1 MRFQRSV
8 RILREADVR
17 ASLDMA
23 SCIEACDRAF
33 ASYSRGGAALPS
45 VIQLN
50 VPERQGEIHV
60 KAGHLHGAPFYA
72 VKVAS
77 LFPRNIEHG
86 LPASDGMVVVF
97 DSETGE
103 PAAFLLDGGY
113 LTSVRTGA
121 AGGVAAKYLA
131 PEQVWRVAVIG
142 TGDQARYQLDALA
155 LVRPGFTHVSVWGRH
170 SDRAATLVAELPNRP
185 GLPDGCVYEVAPSV
199 DEAVHEADVVITC
212 TGSQTALVR
221 GEWLKLGAHVT
232 AVGSDAPDKQELDPS
247 LPARADLLVV
257 DSRRQ
262 ASEIGEL
269 HHALAAG
276 LIDERKAFE
285 LGEICAGTRPGRTSV
300 SQLTVCDLT
309 GVGVQDVA
317 AANVV
322 MEHAGDLGEVIE
334 I

>member
-1 MRFQRSV
+1 M
-8 RILREADVR
+8 
-17 ASLDMA
+17 
-23 SCIEACDRAF
+23 
-33 ASYSRGGAALPS
+33 
-45 VIQLN
+45 VI
-50 VPERQGEIHV
+50 
-60 KAGHLHGAPFYA
+60 
-72 VKVAS
+72 
-77 LFPRNIEHG
+77 
-86 LPASDGMVVVF
+86 VF
-97 DSETGE
+97 DSENGQ

-131 PEQVWRVAVIG
+131 PEQVWNVAVIG

-170 SDRAATLVAELPNRP
+170 PDRAAVLVEELPNRP
-185 GLPDGCVYEVAPSV
+185 GLPEGCTYEVAGSV
-199 DEAVHEADVVITC
+199 DDAVHEADVVITC

-276 LIDERKAFE
+276 LIDDRKAVE
-285 LGEICAGTRPGRTSV
+285 LGEICARTHPGRTSA

-322 MEHAGDLGEVIE
+322 MANAGDRGEIVTL
-334 I
+334 

>member
-8 RILREADVR
+8 RILREDDVR
-17 ASLDMA
+17 ATLDMA
-23 SCIEACDRAF
+23 SCIEACDTAF
-33 ASYSRGGAALPS
+33 ASYSRGGASLPG
-45 VIQLN
+45 VIHLN

-60 KAGHLHGAPFYA
+60 KAGHLHGSPYYA

-77 LFPRNIEHG
+77 GFPRNVELG
-86 LPASDGMVVVF
+86 LPPSDGMVIVF
-97 DSETGE
+97 DSENGQ

-131 PEQVWRVAVIG
+131 PEQVWNVAVIG

-170 SDRAATLVAELPNRP
+170 PDRAAVLVEELPNRP
-185 GLPDGCVYEVAPSV
+185 GLPEGCAYEVAGSV
-199 DEAVHEADVVITC
+199 DDAVHEADVVITC

-276 LIDERKAFE
+276 LIDDRKAVE
-285 LGEICAGTRPGRTSV
+285 LGEICARTHPGRTSA

-322 MEHAGDLGEVIE
+322 MANAGDRGEIVTL
-334 I
+334 

>member
-1 MRFQRSV
+1 MRFQRTV
-8 RILREADVR
+8 RVLREDDVR
-17 ASLDMA
+17 ATLDMA
-23 SCIEACDRAF
+23 SCIDACDRAF
-33 ASYSRGGAALPS
+33 ADYSRGGASLPG
-45 VIQLN
+45 VIHLN
-50 VPERQGEIHV
+50 IPERQGEVHV
-60 KAGHLHGAPFYA
+60 KAGHLHGEPFYA

-77 LFPRNIEHG
+77 GFPRNVELG
-86 LPASDGMVVVF
+86 LPSSDGMVIVF

-121 AGGVAAKYLA
+121 AGGVAAKHLA
-131 PEQVWRVAVIG
+131 PEQVWTVAVIG
-142 TGDQARYQLDALA
+142 SGDQARFQLDALA
-155 LVRPGFTHVSVWGRH
+155 LVRPGFTHVRIWGRNA
-170 SDRAATLVAELPNRP
+170 DRAAALVAELPQRA
-185 GLPDGCVYEVAPSV
+185 GLPEGCTYEVAPSV
-199 DEAVHEADVVITC
+199 DEAVHDADVVITC

-232 AVGSDAPDKQELDPS
+232 AVGSDAPNKQELDPN

-257 DSRRQ
+257 DSRKQ
-262 ASEIGEL
+262 SAEIGEL

-276 LIDERKAFE
+276 LINERKAVE
-285 LGEICAGTRPGRTSV
+285 LGEICALTHPGRTSA

-322 MEHAGDLGEVIE
+322 MANIGDRGETIE
-334 I
+334 L

>member
-1 MRFQRSV
+1 MRFQRTV

-23 SCIEACDRAF
+23 GCIEACDRAF
-33 ASYSRGGAALPS
+33 AAYSRGGAAKPG

-60 KAGHLHGAPFYA
+60 KAGHLHGEPFYA

-77 LFPRNIEHG
+77 GFPRNVELG
-86 LPASDGMVVVF
+86 FPANDGMSIVF
-97 DSETGE
+97 DAETGR
-103 PAAFLLDGGY
+103 PAAFLLDNGY
-113 LTSVRTGA
+113 ITDLRTGA

-131 PEQVWRVAVIG
+131 PEQVWTVAVLG
-142 TGDQARYQLDALA
+142 TGEQARYQLDALA
-155 LVRPGFTHVSVWGRH
+155 LVRPGFTSVHVWGRNPDH
-170 SDRAATLVAELPNRP
+170 AASCVAELTERP
-185 GLPDGCVYEVAPSV
+185 GLPEGCTFAVAASV
-199 DEAVHEADVVITC
+199 EDAVHDADVVIAC
-212 TGSQTALVR
+212 TASQTAIVR
-221 GEWLKLGAHVT
+221 GEWLKLGAHIT
-232 AVGSDAPDKQELDPS
+232 AVGSDAADKQELDPS

-257 DSRRQ
+257 DSREQCAR
-262 ASEIGEL
+262 IGEL
-269 HHALAAG
+269 HHALASG
-276 LIDERKAFE
+276 LIDEQKAVE
-285 LGEICAGTRPGRTSV
+285 LGEICAMTHPGRTSP

-322 MEHAGDLGEVIE
+322 MANAGERGDLIE